1 MTINNIIGT
10 EEGGALQSYERE
22 ISSMWSQQVSL
33 KASITIPQSPFTIG
47 VDAEQSR
54 NVTINRRAVG
64 KKVVNRT
71 VSFRADFE
79 DAPSSSTTSG
89 ELARQQ
95 SLKSFPIH
103 ESTAVTFEERLCK
116 WMLDRVRQREDL
128 KLLEEGSP
136 LSLTT
141 MDLERPVDTL
151 AEIIRTCTHDER
163 KLIVKD
169 CADFVHYFRITH
181 YVSAVELGAAE
192 YRVMSEQEYFSRIGA
207 GGSFGLESVAAA
219 AVSTKTSWKK
229 TNKSSDLKRIG
240 IVKPD
245 GTVERGS
252 YGEAVVGI
260 QVQPISNLVKM
271 RYLQL
276 ALQKALSDYVESQG
290 KSSGRLYYS
299 KYLSGNVSNSLK
311 VKLANAVLH
320 E

>member
-1 MTINNIIGT
+1 MTIYNVIGT
-10 EEGGALQSYERE
+10 EEGGSLQSYERE

-33 KASITIPQSPFTIG
+33 KASITVPQSPFTIG

-54 NVTINRRAVG
+54 NVTINRRSVG
-64 KKVVNRT
+64 KTVVNRT

-79 DAPSSSTTSG
+79 DAPSSSATSG

-95 SLKSFPIH
+95 STSSFTTTHH
-103 ESTAVTFEERLCK
+103 ENKVVTFEERLCK
-116 WMLDRVRQREDL
+116 WMLDRIRQREDL
-128 KLLEEGSP
+128 KLLEKGLP
-136 LSLTT
+136 LTKY
-141 MDLERPVDTL
+141 DLDKPVDTL
-151 AEIIRTCTHDER
+151 AEIVRTCPHEER

-181 YVSAVELGAAE
+181 YVSAIELGAAE

-207 GGSFGLESVAAA
+207 GGSFGLESVATA
-219 AVSTKTSWKK
+219 AVSTKTSFKK
-229 TNKSSDLKRIG
+229 TNKASNLKRIG
-240 IVKPD
+240 IIRPD

-276 ALQKALSDYVESQG
+276 ALQKALSEYVENQG
-290 KSSGRLYYS
+290 NSSGRLSYS
-299 KYLSGNVSNSLK
+299 KFRY
-311 VKLANAVLH
+311 
-320 E
+320 